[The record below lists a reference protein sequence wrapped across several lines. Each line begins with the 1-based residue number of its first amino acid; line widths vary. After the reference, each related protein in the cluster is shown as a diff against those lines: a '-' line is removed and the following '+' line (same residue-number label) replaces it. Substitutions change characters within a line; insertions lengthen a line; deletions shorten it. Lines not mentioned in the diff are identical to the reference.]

1 MNNQAYCRFKKLG
14 FFDSNDEEEDS
25 FVEEDDDN

>member
-14 FFDSNDEEEDS
+14 FFDSNEEEDS